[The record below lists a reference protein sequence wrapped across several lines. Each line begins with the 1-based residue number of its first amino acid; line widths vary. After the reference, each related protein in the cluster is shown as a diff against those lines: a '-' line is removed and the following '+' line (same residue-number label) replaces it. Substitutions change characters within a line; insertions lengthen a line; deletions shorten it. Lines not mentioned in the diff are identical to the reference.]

1 MEIGYCQ
8 KCNIPIRGES
18 CGICHS
24 SPSSLKFHDFGD
36 IRPAL
41 SYERK
46 ILLSLI
52 PYKEM
57 KSYLRRRLIL
67 LSKQPGLDYRKD
79 VFLDGFKFGTL
90 EYIKDIRWR
99 WRFIP
104 TGKGAA
110 LIYHVSKVY
119 DLEIQPRGHMKGK
132 KINKEI
138 DCDWKI
144 AKIGKCVG
152 SVVREEK
159 GSKIKDLYCQNIKT
173 RKRSSIKEAVNG
185 NIAHLQKIER
195 EAVKK
200 IKRSRA
206 KYVAFS
212 GGKDSEVVLYLAHLA
227 GVERAVYL
235 NTGLEF
241 PETERFVYNFADF
254 LGVELI
260 ELRPSNSFWDFVKEK
275 GIPTKDRRW
284 CTKYLKLEQL
294 KKLRGVILDGLRKF
308 ESLRRLHAPSA
319 RKLGSLTTVY
329 PIFNWLSLDVWLYI
343 HYRGLPYNPLYDMGF
358 ERLGCYIC
366 PSMLNAEFHL
376 LKRTHPDLFRKWYE
390 YLLHQGYSKEEIMD
404 GKWRWENIPPKL
416 RRI

>member
-1 MEIGYCQ
+1 MDIGYCQ

-159 GSKIKDLYCQNIKT
+159 GSKN
-173 RKRSSIKEAVNG
+173 
-185 NIAHLQKIER
+185 
-195 EAVKK
+195 
-200 IKRSRA
+200 
-206 KYVAFS
+206 VAFS

-294 KKLRGVILDGLRKF
+294 K
-308 ESLRRLHAPSA
+308 
-319 RKLGSLTTVY
+319 
-329 PIFNWLSLDVWLYI
+329 N
-343 HYRGLPYNPLYDMGF
+343 
-358 ERLGCYIC
+358 
-366 PSMLNAEFHL
+366 
-376 LKRTHPDLFRKWYE
+376 
-390 YLLHQGYSKEEIMD
+390 
-404 GKWRWENIPPKL
+404 
-416 RRI
+416 